1 MIWCTGS
8 SARARALLSWA
19 SAPAAAC
26 GAVAADAGAGL
37 GSLAA
42 ASVDVLPY
50 WQGLQSGVAQLG
62 VGQPGDACH
71 GCRLQSAANGGHH
84 GDLLSCADD
93 PDGGGEQQRP
103 PRAAALQPRCASS
116 ASSTTVAAGG
126 PRCARALEPFAMRF
140 SQSHAHEARPC
151 DCLGGGLPRRRTR
164 RRAGPPNSHTIWSS
178 PRTMV
183 LASAR
188 GTSLAVTPQ

>member
-19 SAPAAAC
+19 CAPAAAC

-116 ASSTTVAAGG
+116 ASSTTAQLRARAVAGPLSFLPRGFRSDTRARRGRVTVKAAACRAGARGVRLG
-126 PRCARALEPFAMRF
+126 PRSLTPF
-140 SQSHAHEARPC
+140 HPHP
-151 DCLGGGLPRRRTR
+151 LL
-164 RRAGPPNSHTIWSS
+164 
-178 PRTMV
+178 
-183 LASAR
+183 
-188 GTSLAVTPQ
+188 